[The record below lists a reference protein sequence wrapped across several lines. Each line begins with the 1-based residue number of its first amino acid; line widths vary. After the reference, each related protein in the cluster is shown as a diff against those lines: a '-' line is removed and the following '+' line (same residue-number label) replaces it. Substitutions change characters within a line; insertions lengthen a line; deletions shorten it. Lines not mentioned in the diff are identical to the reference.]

1 MTDTKTLIKAMRALA
16 NDIQTDD
23 GIANA
28 AIREAADRLE
38 ELQAENERL
47 RRKYGKLQQYNSSVA
62 EENCRLRKEL
72 ELTTDRCIK
81 AVEEEPEYPGEPPK
95 ELMMLIEQAVSGKD
109 SQLVL
114 HIMRHSVRLTKSEI
128 VSRIRGLHIGQS
140 CN

>member
-81 AVEEEPEYPGEPPK
+81 AVEEEP
-95 ELMMLIEQAVSGKD
+95 
-109 SQLVL
+109 
-114 HIMRHSVRLTKSEI
+114 
-128 VSRIRGLHIGQS
+128 
-140 CN
+140 